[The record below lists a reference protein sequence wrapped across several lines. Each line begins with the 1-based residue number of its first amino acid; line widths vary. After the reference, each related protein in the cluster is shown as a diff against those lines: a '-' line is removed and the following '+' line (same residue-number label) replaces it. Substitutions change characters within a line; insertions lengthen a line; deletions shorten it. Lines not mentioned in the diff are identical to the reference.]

1 MPSRSPRDAAAA
13 TLLLLLLTAAP
24 FLSARAQSSPPA
36 APRREVADTY
46 FGTVIRDPYR
56 WMETPVGKNPEFMDW
71 LKQEN
76 AYTREVL
83 DRLPERPALLARLNQ
98 LADVGTLVPTVA
110 SADRRLF
117 YLKLDPG
124 QQVPKLYQRDLTT
137 RRDRMLLDPDTLPK
151 PEGSHWSID
160 YVVPTPDGKLVGYG
174 ASLGGSE
181 HTTLHLMDPATARL
195 LPDSISRVQFGI
207 VNWEPNGRAFYY
219 NRLNAAGDTNPS
231 LRYRNSATFRH
242 VLGQPVERDQ
252 LVLGPGSTPSVEIGP
267 DDFPVVLPVEGSP
280 FVYALILH
288 GVKNELTL
296 YGAKASDIK
305 GAQTAWRKLVDVD
318 DAVTGVD
325 FRASDVYLLTHK
337 DAPRFKVLR
346 IRADAPDLSQADV
359 VVPEQ
364 RGVLTAIAVAKDA
377 LYVRELEG
385 GLGRVRRV
393 PFGQRGG
400 ARIQLPS
407 DGAISTIVVDRR
419 QPGVLFPLES
429 WTRSRL
435 WYRYTP
441 GQRQPSDTRLVAP
454 AKVDVS
460 EYESVETEVP
470 SHDGVKVPLSI
481 VYRKGI
487 KKDGN
492 HPLLLDG
499 YGAYGITYDPNF
511 SPTRLAWLERGGVFA
526 VAHVRGGGEYGED
539 WHRAGQKATKPNT
552 WKDFIACAEYLVR
565 EGYTSPEHLAGT
577 GGSAGGIL
585 IGRAI
590 TERPD
595 LFRAA
600 VPRVGA
606 MNALRAEHEP
616 GGPANIPE
624 FGTTAKQDEF
634 QALREMDAVA
644 HVKDG
649 VRYPAV
655 LLTSGINDSRV
666 EPWQPAK
673 MTATLQE
680 HGTPDRPV
688 LLRVASDAG
697 HGMGLT
703 KDQRVAETADIY
715 SFLLWQLGARTEPQ
729 IP

>member
-1 MPSRSPRDAAAA
+1 
-13 TLLLLLLTAAP
+13 
-24 FLSARAQSSPPA
+24 
-36 APRREVADTY
+36 
-46 FGTVIRDPYR
+46 
-56 WMETPVGKNPEFMDW
+56 
-71 LKQEN
+71 
-76 AYTREVL
+76 
-83 DRLPERPALLARLNQ
+83 
-98 LADVGTLVPTVA
+98 
-110 SADRRLF
+110 
-117 YLKLDPG
+117 
-124 QQVPKLYQRDLTT
+124 
-137 RRDRMLLDPDTLPK
+137 MLLDPDTLPK

-160 YVVPTPDGKLVGYG
+160 YLAPSPDGKLIGYG

-181 HTTLHLMDPATARL
+181 HTTLHLMDPATGRV

-207 VNWEPNGRAFYY
+207 VNWEPNGRAYVY

-242 VLGQPVERDQ
+242 MLGQPVERDG
-252 LVLGPGSTPSVEIGP
+252 LVLGPGSTQGVDVGP

-280 FVYALILH
+280 FIYALIIH
-288 GVKNELTL
+288 GVKNEITL
-296 YGAKASDIK
+296 YAVKAGEVR
-305 GAQTAWRKLVDVD
+305 GAQTSWRKLVDVD

-325 FRASDVYLLTHK
+325 FHGSDIYLLTHK

-346 IRADAPDLSQADV
+346 IRADAPDLGKAEV

-364 RGVLTAIAVAKDA
+364 RGVLTAVAVAKDA

-400 ARIQLPS
+400 SRIRLPS
-407 DGAISTIVVDRR
+407 DGAVPTMVVDRR
-419 QPGVLFPLES
+419 KPGVIFPLES
-429 WTRSRL
+429 WTRSQL
-435 WYRYTP
+435 WYQYTP
-441 GQRQPSDTRLVAP
+441 GQAQPSDTRLVPP
-454 AKVDVS
+454 ARVDVS
-460 EYESVETEVP
+460 DFESLETEVP
-470 SHDGVKVPLSI
+470 SHDGVQVPLSI
-481 VYRKGI
+481 VYRKGL
-487 KKDGN
+487 KKDGS

-526 VAHVRGGGEYGED
+526 VAHVRGGGEFGED
-539 WHRAGQKATKPNT
+539 WHQAGQKATKPNT
-552 WKDFIACAEYLVR
+552 WKDFIACAEYLVK
-565 EGYTSPEHLAGT
+565 EGYTSPEHLAGM

-585 IGRAI
+585 IGRAM

-606 MNALRAEHEP
+606 MNAVRAEHEP

-624 FGTTAKQDEF
+624 FGTVTKQDEF
-634 QALREMDAVA
+634 KALQEMDAVA

-649 VRYPAV
+649 VRSPAV
-655 LLTSGINDSRV
+655 LLTAGINDSRV

-680 HGTPDRPV
+680 HSTPDRPV
-688 LLRVASDAG
+688 LLRVAFDAG

-703 KDQRVAETADIY
+703 KDQRVAEMTDIY
-715 SFLLWQLGARTEPQ
+715 SFLLWQLGGKEPGV
-729 IP
+729 P